1 MKYKGI
7 RNKNR
12 LGVYQVS
19 KLLGISEETYKNVEK
34 GTLLLSGE
42 QLEKFKEIMSNS
54 KDIRFNN
61 LQLNKDIDDFVK
73 SGQALEKLKDLGY
86 SKKQLANILN
96 ISYFPVNKFFNDV
109 ENKLSFDFKL
119 KIYDFLNNPLNKNVS
134 WNMAPGY
141 IEPVKEEEPKV
152 DISEE
157 PKEVND
163 NIEELKVDVSEEPK
177 EVDYDYII
185 QLYIDE
191 IKQLRKQVERY
202 EKLIDLI

>member
-1 MKYKGI
+1 MNYKGI
-7 RNKNR
+7 RNKNK
-12 LGVYQVS
+12 LGTYQVS

-34 GTLLLSGE
+34 GTLPLSGE

-73 SGQALEKLKDLGY
+73 SGKALENLKELGY
-86 SKKQLANILN
+86 NKKELGNVLN
-96 ISYFPVNKFFNDV
+96 ISSFTVNKFFNSSDK
-109 ENKLSFDFKL
+109 NISFDLKL
-119 KIYDFLNNPLNKNVS
+119 KIYDFLNNPLNKRVS
-134 WNMAPGY
+134 AKINKKSY
-141 IEPVKEEEPKV
+141 KIEPEELKVDVSEEPKV
-152 DISEE
+152 DVSEE
-157 PKEVND
+157 PKEVNV
-163 NIEELKVDVSEEPK
+163 LEEPK

>member
-7 RNKNR
+7 RNRNR

-73 SGQALEKLKDLGY
+73 SGQALEKLKELGY
-86 SKKQLANILN
+86 NKKQLANILN

-141 IEPVKEEEPKV
+141 IEPVKPFDDIDTKKNMKLEEEE
-152 DISEE
+152 S
-157 PKEVND
+157 KEVDD
-163 NIEELKVDVSEEPK
+163 NIEEPK

>member
-7 RNKNR
+7 RNRNR

-34 GTLLLSGE
+34 GTLPLSGE

-86 SKKQLANILN
+86 SKKQLEKVLGL
-96 ISYFPVNKFFNDV
+96 STFPINTFFNHP
-109 ENKLSFDFKL
+109 EKNMSFDLKL
-119 KIYDFLNNPLNKNVS
+119 KIYDFLNNPLNKKVS
-134 WNMAPGY
+134 AKINK
-141 IEPVKEEEPKV
+141 IEPEEP
-152 DISEE
+152 
-157 PKEVND
+157 EVNV
-163 NIEELKVDVSEEPK
+163 LEEPK

-185 QLYIDE
+185 QIYIDE

>member
-34 GTLLLSGE
+34 GTLPLSGE

-86 SKKQLANILN
+86 NKKQLEKVLG
-96 ISYFPVNKFFNDV
+96 ISTFSINTFFNNP
-109 ENKLSFDFKL
+109 EKNMSFDLKL
-119 KIYDFLNNPLNKNVS
+119 KIYDFLNNPLNKKVS
-134 WNMAPGY
+134 AKINKKSY
-141 IEPVKEEEPKV
+141 KIEP
-152 DISEE
+152 EE

-163 NIEELKVDVSEEPK
+163 NIEEPKVDVSEEPK

>member
-1 MKYKGI
+1 MKYKDI
-7 RNKNR
+7 RNRNR

-19 KLLGISEETYKNVEK
+19 KLLGISEETYKNVEN
-34 GTLLLSGE
+34 GTLPLSGE

-61 LQLNKDIDDFVK
+61 LQLNEDIDDFVK
-73 SGQALEKLKDLGY
+73 SGQALEKLKELGY
-86 SKKQLANILN
+86 NKKQLANILN
-96 ISYFPVNKFFNDV
+96 ISCFPVNKFFNDV

-119 KIYDFLNNPLNKNVS
+119 KIYDFLNNPLNKKVS
-134 WNMAPGY
+134 AKVNKKSY
-141 IEPVKEEEPKV
+141 KIEP
-152 DISEE
+152 EE

-163 NIEELKVDVSEEPK
+163 NIEEPKVDISEEPK

>member
-7 RNKNR
+7 RNRNR

-73 SGQALEKLKDLGY
+73 SGQALEKLKELGY
-86 SKKQLANILN
+86 NKK
-96 ISYFPVNKFFNDV
+96 
-109 ENKLSFDFKL
+109 
-119 KIYDFLNNPLNKNVS
+119 
-134 WNMAPGY
+134 
-141 IEPVKEEEPKV
+141 
-152 DISEE
+152 
-157 PKEVND
+157 
-163 NIEELKVDVSEEPK
+163 
-177 EVDYDYII
+177 
-185 QLYIDE
+185 
-191 IKQLRKQVERY
+191 
-202 EKLIDLI
+202 

>member
-7 RNKNR
+7 RNRNR

-34 GTLLLSGE
+34 GTLPLSGE

-96 ISYFPVNKFFNDV
+96 ISYFPVDKFFNDV
-109 ENKLSFDFKL
+109 ENNLSFDLKL
-119 KIYDFLNNPLNKNVS
+119 KIYDFLNNPLNKKVS
-134 WNMAPGY
+134 AKINKKSY
-141 IEPVKEEEPKV
+141 KIEPEEPKV
-152 DISEE
+152 
-157 PKEVND
+157 N
-163 NIEELKVDVSEEPK
+163 VSEEP
-177 EVDYDYII
+177 EVNYDYII